1 MTKHSL
7 RALMVVGMM
16 TAATAAIATDSSAQ
30 GSTPT
35 LTAAQKQKLATI
47 QAQFVP
53 GARDRNW
60 DMGFDGVAKYCG
72 APIPMTIDPS
82 TVVVEKMDGDR
93 TGIPSVCRELAES
106 VIYTCDNADDA
117 DPVVKEMVRG
127 GVKRM
132 VCAATSNADEVG
144 NAGQKFTLDAQGTL
158 TMTYGPRPSN
168 TGESGRAFL
177 DTNVKKN
184 GLSIG
189 GQKTKRKMIAQLKT
203 GSFPKSLTDECGMS
217 PTVSVDDKLAEHYSK
232 HPTHSAIGACVAA
245 MQSIYNFCGSGGVFA
260 RPDLKAF
267 AQKNIKSVACNYG
280 ETNSLSLKNG
290 VLSVATNDAAGTPN
304 FNGRQMMSLG
314 EYDMEWMKANFNA
327 STALTA
333 SSAST
338 PSTPSTPSTV
348 STATRARRARR

>member
-1 MTKHSL
+1 
-7 RALMVVGMM
+7 MVVGLL
-16 TAATAAIATDSSAQ
+16 TVGTAAIATASSAQ
-30 GSTPT
+30 GSTPA
-35 LTAAQKQKLATI
+35 LTAAQKQKLASI

-53 GARDRNW
+53 GAKDRNW

-72 APIPMTIDPS
+72 AAIPMTIDPS
-82 TVVVEKMDGDR
+82 TVAVEKMDGDR

-127 GVKRM
+127 SVKRM
-132 VCAATSNADEVG
+132 VCAATSNEADVG
-144 NAGQKFTLDAQGTL
+144 DAGQKFTLDAQGTL

-168 TGESGRAFL
+168 TGERGRAFL

-184 GLSIG
+184 GLSIA

-217 PTVSVDDKLAEHYSK
+217 PTVTVDDKLAEHYSK

-290 VLSVATNDAAGTPN
+290 VLSVATNDAAPTPN
-304 FNGRQMMSLG
+304 FNNRMMFSLG

-327 STALTA
+327 STASTA
-333 SSAST
+333 STSSSPASSSST
-338 PSTPSTPSTV
+338 PSSP
-348 STATRARRARR
+348 TRVRRARR